1 MKKIILISSLVTS
14 FLLSQYLQSGIYA
27 DCAHVMDE
35 AESEALTAFRVVKVS
50 GTVELSEQAAEIGVC
65 CFVFKYH

>member
-27 DCAHVMDE
+27 DCAHVIVDNE
-35 AESEALTAFRVVKVS
+35 GWKIHKNRNGKSS
-50 GTVELSEQAAEIGVC
+50 
-65 CFVFKYH
+65 FK

>member
-1 MKKIILISSLVTS
+1 
-14 FLLSQYLQSGIYA
+14 
-27 DCAHVMDE
+27 MDE

-65 CFVFKYH
+65 WFVFKYH